1 MCGRTARTVRRG
13 GRPGI
18 QPVFLTPIGLP
29 EAEGL
34 RAITLSAA
42 EILGI
47 SDQLGSLTPGK
58 LANLVI
64 SDGPPLQQTSQIKG
78 VFIEGNPFAPE
89 SRQTRF
95 YQRYRRR
102 LHEVQKKNGKPS
114 SAGTK

>member
-1 MCGRTARTVRRG
+1 MAVAY
-13 GRPGI
+13 
-18 QPVFLTPIGLP
+18 GLP

-34 RAITLSAA
+34 RAVTLSAA

-47 SDQLGSLTPGK
+47 SKQLGSLTPGK

-95 YQRYRRR
+95 YKRYRRR
-102 LHEVQKKNGKPS
+102 LHEVQKKNGKLT